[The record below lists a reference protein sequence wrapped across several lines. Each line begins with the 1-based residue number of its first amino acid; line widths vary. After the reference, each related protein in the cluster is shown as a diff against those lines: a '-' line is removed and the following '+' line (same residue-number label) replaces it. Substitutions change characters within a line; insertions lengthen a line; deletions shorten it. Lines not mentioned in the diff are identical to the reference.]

1 VPLARHEAWLAG
13 QLAQPTRYLLLL
25 AETIDTGEPAGLIR
39 FAINEEY
46 SENEPETTVTLS
58 YSLGPAHRGRGWAAP
73 LLLAGTR
80 AVLAAFPQVARVLG
94 EVKAD
99 NVASVR
105 AFGRAG
111 FREVASSG
119 PAGSRTFA
127 WVAAPVA

>member
-1 VPLARHEAWLAG
+1 NEAPVG
-13 QLAQPTRYLLLL
+13 V
-25 AETIDTGEPAGLIR
+25 IR
-39 FAINEEY
+39 FAL
-46 SENEPETTVTLS
+46 TTDTALTNHPTASATLG
-58 YSLGPAHRGRGWAAP
+58 YSLGPAYRGRGWAAP

-105 AFGRAG
+105 AFQRAG
-111 FREVASSG
+111 FSEVMGTG